1 MYKAWFETER
11 LTGLSITGTRQGCE
25 FDGEK
30 LILITIFLHGDRE
43 IGEYR
48 DETHSEN

>member
-1 MYKAWFETER
+1 MYKAWFETEK

-25 FDGEK
+25 WDGK
-30 LILITIFLHGDRE
+30 NIILITIFLHGDVV

-48 DETHSEN
+48 HEETEN